1 MYTKFDMTEMY
12 LYNQENIEYICFV
25 IIIRIIN
32 LIMSELDLK
41 DIQGH
46 IPFKMLN
53 QEKSAR
59 STLTAND
66 LRLSENP
73 IK

>member
-46 IPFKMLN
+46 NPFKMIN
-53 QEKSAR
+53 
-59 STLTAND
+59 
-66 LRLSENP
+66 
-73 IK
+73 